1 MQSPRSNK
9 SSRRNFLQERMKHE
23 IILPDN
29 EEKKVNLYGLG
40 IGELRTICRV
50 ENIEITVK
58 DEEGNVKIATTKD
71 FRLPN
76 KRKII
81 SQMVRKNPNYTL
93 EYPNGWIKKT
103 SRNNPK
109 YYYFYNKNTHEKSG
123 KYTH

>member
-1 MQSPRSNK
+1 MQSPRSNQ
-9 SSRRNFLQERMKHE
+9 SSRRNFLRERMKHE

-29 EEKKVNLYGLG
+29 EETKVNLYGLG
-40 IGELRTICRV
+40 IGELRAICKV
-50 ENIEITVK
+50 EKIEITVK
-58 DEEGNVKIATTKD
+58 DEEGNVKIATNKD

-81 SQMVRKNPNYTL
+81 SQMVRKHPNYTL
-93 EYPNGWIKKT
+93 EYPNGWVKKT
-103 SRNNPK
+103 SRKNPK

>member
-1 MQSPRSNK
+1 MQSPRSNQ
-9 SSRRNFLQERMKHE
+9 SSRRNFLRERMKHGF
-23 IILPDN
+23 ILPN
-29 EEKKVNLYGLG
+29 EEKKVNLYGMG
-40 IGELRTICRV
+40 IGELKAICTL

-58 DEEGNVKIATTKD
+58 DEEGNVKIAKNKD
-71 FRLPN
+71 FRLAN

-81 SQMVRKNPNYTL
+81 SQIVRKHPDYTL
-93 EYPNGWIKKT
+93 EYPKGWVKKT